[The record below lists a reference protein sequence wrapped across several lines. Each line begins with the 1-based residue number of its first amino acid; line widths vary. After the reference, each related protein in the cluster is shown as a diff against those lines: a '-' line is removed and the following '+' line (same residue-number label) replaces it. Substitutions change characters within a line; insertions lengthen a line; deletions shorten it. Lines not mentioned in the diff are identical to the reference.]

1 MLGVPSSAA
10 DRLATLP
17 DTIPKLTLGFEAAQ
31 WAVKYLRQPNGPKAG
46 QRFEFTEG
54 QMRFLLHWYAVNED
68 GSWVYHYGVRRLAK
82 GSGKS
87 PFAAVLSLMELCA
100 PVRLLDFD
108 SNAAGGCVGKPV
120 AMPWV
125 QIAATSESQTA
136 NTMRMVRAFA
146 PKASRVVADHGL
158 VPGKTIYDKGED
170 GKLHI
175 ITASAHS
182 AEGAEASFIVADET
196 EWWLPANGGPTLH
209 STLMD
214 NLAKSGSRMVETAN
228 AWKPGL
234 DSVAEKSWEDW
245 VAQEDGLTKNES
257 KILYDARMADPA
269 TDLNDEESLKAALA
283 FVYDDCDWVKPG
295 PILTRIWSPSS
306 KLDDS
311 KRKYMNWP
319 TAPEDSWADPQQW
332 AAMAKPDRVVEPGE
346 RIVMFF
352 DGSKS
357 RDDTALVGCCM
368 SDGHVFTLGVW
379 SPGNSHDGESTNV
392 DVEAVDL
399 RVQKAFD
406 EYNVVA
412 FFADVREFESLVK
425 ITWPL
430 RYRDQLQIQAVPGG
444 KQPEAIAWDMRSH
457 SYDFEMAAE
466 LAEAEIREGG
476 FTHDGNADLSRHVRN
491 ARRHEGRY
499 GVSIKKETP
508 NSADKIDA
516 AVCMIGARMVYRLV
530 LSGKTEKVRS
540 NEAFFV

>member
-1 MLGVPSSAA
+1 MLGVRSSAA

-17 DTIPKLTLGFEAAQ
+17 TTIPELTLGYEAAH
-31 WAVKYLRQPNGPKAG
+31 WAVKYLTQPNGPNAG

-54 QMRFLLHWYAVNED
+54 QMRFLLHFYALTES
-68 GSWVYHYGVRRLAK
+68 GQWVYHYGVRRLAK

-87 PFAAVLSLMELCA
+87 PFAAVMSLIELCA
-100 PVRLLDFD
+100 PVRLKDWD
-108 SNAAGGCVGKPV
+108 SSRPGGCVGKPV

-146 PKASRVVADHGL
+146 PKDSRVALKHEL
-158 VPGKTIYDKGED
+158 TPGKTIYDKGAD
-170 GKLHI
+170 GKLHV

-182 AEGAEASFIVADET
+182 AEGAESSFIVADET
-196 EWWLPANGGPTLH
+196 EWWLPANGGPNLH
-209 STLMD
+209 ATLMD

-228 AWKPGL
+228 AWKPGIG
-234 DSVAEKSWEDW
+234 SVAETSWDEW
-245 VAQEDGLTKNES
+245 VAQEDGLLVNDS
-257 KILYDARMADPA
+257 KVLYDARMAPPD
-269 TDLNDEESLKAALA
+269 TDLADDESLRAALE
-283 FVYDDCDWVKPG
+283 FVYEDCHWQNLE
-295 PILTRIWSPSS
+295 PIVTRIRSAP
-306 KLDDS
+306 KVDES

-332 AAMAKPDRVVEPGE
+332 AAMATSDRVVEPGE

-406 EYNVVA
+406 EFNVVA
-412 FFADVREFESLVK
+412 FLADVREFESLVK
-425 ITWPL
+425 ITWPQ
-430 RYRDQLQIQAVPGG
+430 RYRDKLQIWAVPGG
-444 KQPEAIAWDMRSH
+444 KQPESIAWDMRSH
-457 SYDFEMAAE
+457 SYDFEMACE
-466 LAEAEIREGG
+466 LTEAEIRDGS
-476 FTHDGNADLSRHVRN
+476 FTHDGHRKLSEHVRN
-491 ARRHEGRY
+491 ARRHDGRY

-508 NSADKIDA
+508 NSPAKIDA
-516 AVCMIGARMVYRLV
+516 AVCMVGARMAYRLV
-530 LSGKTEKVRS
+530 LNGKADKQRT
-540 NEAFFV
+540 NEAFFL

>member
-1 MLGVPSSAA
+1 MPSSAA

-17 DTIPKLTLGFEAAQ
+17 TTIPELTLGYEAAA

-46 QRFEFTEG
+46 QRFDFSEG
-54 QMRFLLHWYAVNED
+54 QMRFLLHFYAVNED

-87 PFAAVLSLMELCA
+87 PFAGVLSLIELCA

-108 SNAAGGCVGKPV
+108 SKALGGCKGKPV

-146 PKASRVVADHGL
+146 PKGSRVTIDHGL

-170 GKLHI
+170 GKLHT

-196 EWWLPANGGPTLH
+196 EWWLPANGGPNLH

-228 AWKPGL
+228 AWKPGIG
-234 DSVAEKSWEDW
+234 SVAENTWDDW
-245 VAQEDGLTKNES
+245 VAQEDGVTRNES
-257 KILYDARMADPA
+257 KILYDARMAAPT
-269 TDLNDEESLKAALA
+269 TDLGDEESLRAALA
-283 FVYDDCDWVKPG
+283 FVYEDCDWVKPE
-295 PILTRIWSPSS
+295 PIMTRIWSPSS

-379 SPGNSHDGESTNV
+379 SPGNSHDVESTTV
-392 DVEAVDL
+392 DVEAVDNK
-399 RVQKAFD
+399 VAWAFD
-406 EYNVVA
+406 TYNVVA

-425 ITWPL
+425 ITWPQ
-430 RYRDQLQIQAVPGG
+430 RYRDQLKIWAVPGG

-466 LAEAEIREGG
+466 LAEAEIREAG
-476 FTHDGNADLSRHVRN
+476 FTHDGDPRLSKHVRN
-491 ARRHEGRY
+491 ARRHDGRY

-508 NSADKIDA
+508 NSPDKIDA
-516 AVCMIGARMVYRLV
+516 AVCMIGARMAYRLV
-530 LSGKTEKVRS
+530 LNGKTEKERS
-540 NEAFFV
+540 NRAMFV